1 MGNEYWILYNDM
13 EWKRLWSKGNEPLPT
28 TAKDGLHLK
37 NVMLCIWWDCGEGI
51 LCYEFLLEN
60 QMINSNKD
68 CSQIDQL
75 KAMLDKKLP
84 ELDNRKH
91 IIFHQDKSRLHVS
104 LMTRQKLLQFDWD
117 VLIHLLYSLNIAP
130 SNVYLCPFIL
140 VFIKFS

>member
-1 MGNEYWILYNDM
+1 MV
-13 EWKRLWSKGNEPLPT
+13 
-28 TAKDGLHLK
+28 GL
-37 NVMLCIWWDCGEGI
+37 GGI

-104 LMTRQKLLQFDWD
+104 LMTRQKLLQFDWE
-117 VLIHLLYSLNIAP
+117 VLIHLLYSPNIAP

-140 VFIKFS
+140 VFVKFS